1 MKSRAVRK
9 SSQAKER
16 RGEYFSSPAF
26 WFLTPKKSC
35 YRSHMAK
42 LHELLAVDSNLKV
55 QADKT
60 RTELR
65 NTFEKKRHLFA
76 EKKIVTTPMTEGAQQ
91 TTEVQS
97 EIQTTVAKELDWI
110 SGHIAKA
117 LDVTYQIGVANQSAK
132 ADVVL
137 EDGTVLLKDVPATV
151 LLDLEKRVKEM
162 MDLIQTIPTLD
173 PAKGF
178 VEDSARGKG
187 YFRARDISKTRTQKV
202 QKPLVLYPATPEHPA
217 QTQLVSVD
225 EPVAR
230 LDEQEWSSCITVAA
244 KGDLYDNA
252 EAVLRAVKK
261 ARSRAND
268 ITVDTTAKIGAVLT
282 KAVFGV

>member
-1 MKSRAVRK
+1 
-9 SSQAKER
+9 
-16 RGEYFSSPAF
+16 
-26 WFLTPKKSC
+26 
-35 YRSHMAK
+35 MAK

-65 NTFEKKRHLFA
+65 KTFTDKKHLFTEKKV
-76 EKKIVTTPMTEGAQQ
+76 VTIPLQEGAQAH
-91 TTEVQS
+91 TEVQS
-97 EIQTTVAKELDWI
+97 DIQTTVAKELEWL
-110 SGHIAKA
+110 SGHLSKSI
-117 LDVTYQIGVANQSAK
+117 DVSYQIGVANQSAK

-137 EDGTVLLKDVPATV
+137 EDGTTLLKDVPATV
-151 LLDLEKRVKEM
+151 LLELEKRVKEM
-162 MDLIQTIPTLD
+162 MDLIQAIPTLD

-178 VEDSARGKG
+178 TDDPNRGKG
-187 YFRARDISKTRTQKV
+187 YFRARDVLKNRTQKV

-225 EPVAR
+225 EPVAKVE
-230 LDEQEWSSCITVAA
+230 EQEWSSCITVAA
-244 KGDLYDNA
+244 KGDLYDRA

-268 ITVDTTAKIGAVLT
+268 ITVDTSAKIGAVLT
-282 KAVFGV
+282 KAVFGL

>member
-1 MKSRAVRK
+1 
-9 SSQAKER
+9 
-16 RGEYFSSPAF
+16 
-26 WFLTPKKSC
+26 
-35 YRSHMAK
+35 MAK

-65 NTFEKKRHLFA
+65 KTFETKRHLFA
-76 EKKIVTTPMTEGAQQ
+76 EKKIVTTPLAEGGQQ
-91 TTEVQS
+91 STEVQS
-97 EIQTTVAKELDWI
+97 EIQTTVTKELEWFG
-110 SGHIAKA
+110 GHMAKA
-117 LDVTYQIGVANQSAK
+117 IDVSFQIGVANQAAK
-132 ADVVL
+132 ADIVL

-151 LLDLEKRVKEM
+151 LLELEKRVKEM
-162 MDLIQTIPTLD
+162 MDLIQAIPTLD

-178 VEDSARGKG
+178 AEDTARGKG
-187 YFRARDISKTRTQKV
+187 FYRARDISKTRTQKV

-225 EPVAR
+225 EPVAK
-230 LDEQEWSSCITVAA
+230 LEEQEWSSCITVAA
-244 KGDLYDNA
+244 KGDIYDRA

-268 ITVDTTAKIGAVLT
+268 IAVDTNAKIGAAIT